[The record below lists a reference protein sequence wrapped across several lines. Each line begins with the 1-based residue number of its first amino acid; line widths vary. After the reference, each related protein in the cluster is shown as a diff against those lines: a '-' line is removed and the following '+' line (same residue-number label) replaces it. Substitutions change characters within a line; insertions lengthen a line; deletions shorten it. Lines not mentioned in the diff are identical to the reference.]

1 MAIWSRLIFKVAPFH
16 VTERVWGVCRSAP
29 EFSYFVLAC
38 SVGAVVGLVGGVFH
52 RAIDAL
58 SGWPSLL
65 KLSQPGWLSI
75 LLVALVTAI
84 LTVSGAWLVRRFA
97 PEAAGSGVQEIEGV
111 MADQRRLRWQRV
123 LPVKFFGGIASLS
136 SGLVLGREGPT
147 IHIGASVAGAF
158 AGYLRLNE
166 VDRKGM
172 LAAGAAAG
180 LACAFN
186 APLAA
191 TIFVVEEMRRHF
203 PYSFKNLTAVG
214 LACVLATAMAD
225 ALGGRAPDLSMP
237 VSSDPPALSLL
248 PWFALL
254 GCVMG
259 VLGVLLNRS
268 LLFMGT
274 VVPRCHRRAPYVF
287 QAVVGA
293 AAGVLLAVFPMAV
306 TGGEQLVRDLGVTTP
321 SLALLLG
328 LVVLRFATTVLSYAT
343 GVPGGIFAPILSLA
357 MCAGLAF
364 GVLVQWG
371 VPNMTADPVLFG
383 LAAMGGLFTASVHA
397 PLVGIVLIAELTGAY
412 SLLLPLMLTCLC
424 ALTMA
429 RALRGQPI
437 YEALLERL
445 LRN

>member
-1 MAIWSRLIFKVAPFH
+1 MTLL
-16 VTERVWGVCRSAP
+16 RSAP
-29 EFSYFVLAC
+29 ELFYFLLAC
-38 SVGAVVGLVGGVFH
+38 SVGAVVGLVGGFFH
-52 RAIDAL
+52 RSIDAL
-58 SGWPSLL
+58 SGWHSSLV
-65 KLSQPGWLSI
+65 LSQPGWLSI
-75 LLVALVTAI
+75 LLVALVTAT
-84 LTVSGAWLVRRFA
+84 LTVLVAWLVRRFA

-111 MADQRRLRWQRV
+111 MADQRVLRWQRV

-147 IHIGASVAGAF
+147 IHIGASVAAAF
-158 AGYLRLNE
+158 AGRLRLGE
-166 VDRKGM
+166 VDRKGL

-214 LACVLATAMAD
+214 LACILATVVSDAM
-225 ALGGRAPDLSMP
+225 GGSAPDLFMP
-237 VSSDPPALSLL
+237 VSAEPPALSVL
-248 PWFALL
+248 PWFAVL
-254 GCVMG
+254 GLAMG

-306 TGGEQLVRDLGVTTP
+306 TGGEHLVHDFGVTTP
-321 SLALLLG
+321 SVALLLG

-364 GVLVQWG
+364 GLWVEWVSPHLG
-371 VPNMTADPVLFG
+371 IDPVLFG

-412 SLLLPLMLTCLC
+412 TLLLPLMLTCLC

-429 RALRGQPI
+429 RLLRGQPI